1 VGDVRAK
8 VLQGQ
13 DIRGCPL
20 RRGNGGG
27 GRSELFVCLVF
38 FFRRVSAARWMPR
51 AKTCRQAPQD
61 GQQHISR
68 LEPTRRGGS
77 EMFRGG
83 SAWALMR
90 GRASARACTP
100 RVGNSKKTHRHI
112 NITQGNALMER
123 EHSARSPDHLQVARL
138 QSFADLHPRARANVS
153 FAKTSLG
160 AGAILNR
167 GDGQRG
173 GEGADLLAVV
183 VEDRHG
189 LVVCP
194 GVEDAVVVVL
204 LELVDYGK
212 QPVDQ
217 NRPEAGRKK

>member
-1 VGDVRAK
+1 
-8 VLQGQ
+8 
-13 DIRGCPL
+13 
-20 RRGNGGG
+20 
-27 GRSELFVCLVF
+27 
-38 FFRRVSAARWMPR
+38 
-51 AKTCRQAPQD
+51 
-61 GQQHISR
+61 
-68 LEPTRRGGS
+68 
-77 EMFRGG
+77 
-83 SAWALMR
+83 
-90 GRASARACTP
+90 
-100 RVGNSKKTHRHI
+100 
-112 NITQGNALMER
+112 MER

-138 QSFADLHPRARANVS
+138 QSFADLHPGARANVT
-153 FAKTSLG
+153 FEKTSLG

-167 GDGQRG
+167 GDGQTGGG
-173 GEGADLLAVV
+173 GEADLLAVV